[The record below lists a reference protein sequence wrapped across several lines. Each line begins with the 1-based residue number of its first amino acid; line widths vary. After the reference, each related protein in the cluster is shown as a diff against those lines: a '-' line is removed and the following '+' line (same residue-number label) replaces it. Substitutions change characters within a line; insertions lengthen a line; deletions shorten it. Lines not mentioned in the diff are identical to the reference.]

1 MKFPVMAAALAV
13 LASAPAAAEVTRS
26 SELGFV
32 SRNEVVV
39 KATPKEVWLALISP
53 ASWWDKA
60 HTWSG
65 DAMNLTMT
73 PQAGGCFC
81 ETIPEVDEPGR
92 FTLQGSVEH
101 MRVVQAYPEA
111 ALRMVGALGPLQ
123 SEPVT
128 GVLTIVLS
136 KHEKGTRIVWEYN
149 VGGSMRYEVPV
160 ISKAVDGV
168 MATQLAALAKPL
180 GVVVLPPPPAPAPA
194 PAPAD
199 APAAAALPAAGKPA
213 TPTGTAPAP
222 SAAKPATGSVAPKPA
237 AAPAA
242 VAPKP
247 APAPAAA
254 APKAAAAPSAS
265 APKPAGLPAAS
276 APKPAAA
283 PSVSAAKP
291 AGTAPASAPKPAATA
306 PKPAAAPATGSPKPA
321 PKPTPKPTSVEDA
334 FSDLDDKPGL

>member
-1 MKFPVMAAALAV
+1 MKFPVMAAALAALV
-13 LASAPAAAEVTRS
+13 TAPAAAEVTRS
-26 SELGFV
+26 TEIGFV

-39 KATPKEVWLALISP
+39 SATPKDVWLALISP

-65 DAMNLTMT
+65 DAKNLTLT

-111 ALRMVGALGPLQ
+111 ALRMIGSLGPLQ

-180 GVVVLPPPPAPAPA
+180 GVVAVPAPAPA
-194 PAPAD
+194 TASALAD
-199 APAAAALPAAGKPA
+199 VPAATALPAAGKPA
-213 TPTGTAPAP
+213 VPSGSAPAP
-222 SAAKPATGSVAPKPA
+222 SAVKPAAGSVAPR
-237 AAPAA
+237 PAA
-242 VAPKP
+242 VPSAGAPKP
-247 APAPAAA
+247 G
-254 APKAAAAPSAS
+254 AAPSAGT
-265 APKPAGLPAAS
+265 PKPATTPAAS
-276 APKPAAA
+276 APKPA
-283 PSVSAAKP
+283 S
-291 AGTAPASAPKPAATA
+291 APAAAAPKPAVT
-306 PKPAAAPATGSPKPA
+306 PPASAPKPA
-321 PKPTPKPTSVEDA
+321 PKPTPKPTPKPGSVDEA
-334 FSDLDDKPGL
+334 FSDLDDKPGS